1 LDRGYPHIVVVDR
14 YAPDLI
20 GHAVSSRREHMGWRR
35 EVRDRIAELEH
46 QRLRLEEQRRRA
58 RRLGGPEGERL
69 EAELR
74 AKVQEISHNI
84 DDLRASLG

>member
-1 LDRGYPHIVVVDR
+1 MVVMDR
-14 YAPDLI
+14 YALALI
-20 GHAVSSRREHMGWRR
+20 GHAVSSKREHMGWRR
-35 EVRDRIAELEH
+35 EIRDRIAELEQ

-69 EAELR
+69 EAELS
-74 AKVQEISHNI
+74 AKVRQISNHI